1 MALKRKFVKGR
12 GYDTY
17 ESKENKTEHNDES
30 VAFTETGTDDGEEEE
45 VARVTYVNNI
55 MHSFFSNVEVYM
67 NNQQIYNSNGL
78 YAHKFYISSNFKA
91 AISEYKGVLH

>member
-1 MALKRKFVKGR
+1 MKLKFAKGR

-17 ESKENKTEHNDES
+17 ESNEKKKEHKEES
-30 VAFTETGTDDGEEEE
+30 VVLTETGDDEEEEEE

-55 MHSFFSNVEVYM
+55 MHSIFSNVEVYI

-78 YAHKFYISSNFKA
+78 YAHKSYISNNF
-91 AISEYKGVLH
+91 IECYH